1 MAGDRTYP
9 DAFALKNSGL
19 DRFLFA
25 EIGPELNGATLT
37 MLSALARLGFDP
49 WDEAARWAR
58 LPQPALIERLVES
71 IRQMPLCPPVLLDAR
86 AIALRLMLLL
96 PSAGGAAA
104 APREAVSPATTG
116 VSAIPR
122 WVPLTVFY
130 CALALGMAVN
140 MMVFIHPPT
149 PASTPVQHT
158 VQHAEPPHA
167 G

>member
-1 MAGDRTYP
+1 
-9 DAFALKNSGL
+9 
-19 DRFLFA
+19 
-25 EIGPELNGATLT
+25 
-37 MLSALARLGFDP
+37 
-49 WDEAARWAR
+49 
-58 LPQPALIERLVES
+58 
-71 IRQMPLCPPVLLDAR
+71 VLLDAR

-96 PSAGGAAA
+96 PSSGSSAGAA
-104 APREAVSPATTG
+104 PGAVSPAGTG